1 MQFGQLK
8 RREFIA
14 FIGGAAAWPSPI
26 FAQEPGRTYH
36 LGGLTP
42 SARDAPHYAALFD
55 ELGGLGYVAGQN
67 LVINWRGYGVP
78 PERFPELALEL
89 TKASVDAI
97 FCAGDIATRAAQQA
111 TTTIPILAVSDDMVG
126 SGLVHSL
133 VQPGGNT
140 TGISILATEL
150 DGKRQDILMAAAPRI
165 RRMAALADVNAATPQ
180 QLQALQDATRARGVE
195 LSIHRVVKVDEIVPA
210 IDAAKT
216 SDAGAIN
223 VLSSPLLF
231 ANRRMIIER
240 TEALRLPAVY
250 QWPEMAEE
258 GGLIA
263 YGPPLFQLFRDLTR
277 RYLIKLLRGAK
288 PSDLP
293 VEQPSRFD
301 LVINLQAARAIGHEI
316 PVALLLRADKVID

>member
-1 MQFGQLK
+1 
-8 RREFIA
+8 
-14 FIGGAAAWPSPI
+14 
-26 FAQEPGRTYH
+26 
-36 LGGLTP
+36 
-42 SARDAPHYAALFD
+42 
-55 ELGGLGYVAGQN
+55 
-67 LVINWRGYGVP
+67 
-78 PERFPELALEL
+78 
-89 TKASVDAI
+89 
-97 FCAGDIATRAAQQA
+97 
-111 TTTIPILAVSDDMVG
+111 MVG

-165 RRMAALADVNAATPQ
+165 LRMAALADVNATTPQ

-210 IDAAKT
+210 LDAAKT

>member
-1 MQFGQLK
+1 MQSGQLK

-14 FIGGAAAWPSPI
+14 FLGGAAASPSEI
-26 FAQEPGRTYH
+26 FAQEPGRIYH

-55 ELGGLGYVAGQN
+55 ELGRLGYINGQN
-67 LVINWRGYGVP
+67 LAINWRGYEVP
-78 PERFPELALEL
+78 PERFPELAIEL
-89 TKASVDAI
+89 IKANVDVI
-97 FCAGDIATRAAQQA
+97 FCAGDVATGAAQRA

-126 SGLVHSL
+126 SGLVRSL
-133 VQPGGNT
+133 DQPGGNT

-165 RRMAALADVNAATPQ
+165 GRMAALADVNSTTPQ

-195 LSIHRVVKVDEIVPA
+195 LSIYRVARADEVVPA

-231 ANRRMIIER
+231 ANRRIIIER
-240 TEALRLPAVY
+240 TTALRLAAVY
-250 QWPEMAEE
+250 QWPETAEE

-263 YGPPLFQLFRDLTR
+263 YGPPLFQLFRDLAR
-277 RYLIKLLRGAK
+277 RYLIKLFRGAN

-293 VEQPSRFD
+293 VEQPARFD
-301 LVINLQAARAIGHEI
+301 LVINLQTAKAIGHEI
-316 PVALLLRADKVID
+316 PVGLLLRADKVIE